1 MAQSDEVRVVHGTI
15 AGRPVTYETG
25 RLAKQAGGAVLATMG
40 GTVVLAT
47 ATVSSTTKEGIDFF
61 PLTVDYFEKMYAAG
75 KIPGGFFKREGKP
88 SEREILVARMI
99 DRPIRPLSRKVIFRI
114 RRLLLCSC
122 QLIWKMSLTP

>member
-1 MAQSDEVRVVHGTI
+1 MAQNDEVRVVHGTI

-61 PLTVDYFEKMYAAG
+61 PLTVDYFE
-75 KIPGGFFKREGKP
+75 
-88 SEREILVARMI
+88 
-99 DRPIRPLSRKVIFRI
+99 
-114 RRLLLCSC
+114 
-122 QLIWKMSLTP
+122 